1 MEGMHEMALEYTSI
15 INKNKE
21 EKKEF
26 WNIYEIKK
34 KKDWEGN
41 IHIHDQ
47 MIFHHKKY
55 VS

>member
-1 MEGMHEMALEYTSI
+1 MHEMALEYTSI

-34 KKDWEGN
+34 KKRLRG
-41 IHIHDQ
+41 
-47 MIFHHKKY
+47 KY
-55 VS
+55 SYS